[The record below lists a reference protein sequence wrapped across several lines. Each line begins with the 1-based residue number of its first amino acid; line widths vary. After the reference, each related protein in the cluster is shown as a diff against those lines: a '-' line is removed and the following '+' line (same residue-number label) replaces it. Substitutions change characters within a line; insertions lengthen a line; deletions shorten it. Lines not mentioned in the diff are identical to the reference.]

1 MKAVNEYF
9 YARLMALPA
18 IKAYLEQVAAANS

>member
-18 IKAYLEQVAAANS
+18 IKAYLDAVATAA